1 MSKNYTN
8 YSRRDQE
15 PKQVVEQATEEV
27 IEKPEVTEPVVEEK
41 KEFEAPV
48 LEEMTPPPAK
58 LKGVVTAKKL
68 NVRKT
73 PNANVQNIVATIP
86 AGTVV
91 TIETGSTNDFYE
103 IATEAGVKGYCMK
116 QYIEV
121 K

>member
-8 YSRRDQE
+8 YSKRDQE

-27 IEKPEVTEPVVEEK
+27 IEKSEVTEPVVEEK

-48 LEEMTPPPAK
+48 K

-73 PNANVQNIVATIP
+73 PNANVQNIAATIP

-91 TIETGSTNDFYE
+91 TIEAGSTNDFYE
-103 IATEAGVKGYCMK
+103 ITTEAGVKGYCMK